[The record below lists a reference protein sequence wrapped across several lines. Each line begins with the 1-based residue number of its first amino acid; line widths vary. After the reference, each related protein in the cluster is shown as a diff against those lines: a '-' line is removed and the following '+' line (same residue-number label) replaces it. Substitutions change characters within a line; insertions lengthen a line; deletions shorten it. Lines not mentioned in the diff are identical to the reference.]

1 MGGIGAQYA
10 GDVDIEEALLIS
22 PTGNI
27 TDLKRDVVMNEVN
40 IFEDMFKSSITGNI
54 IIKTFKETDTRSR
67 LTHNRMFISFN
78 KKILHFINS

>member
-27 TDLKRDVVMNEVN
+27 TDLKRDVVIE
-40 IFEDMFKSSITGNI
+40 
-54 IIKTFKETDTRSR
+54 ETC
-67 LTHNRMFISFN
+67 L
-78 KKILHFINS
+78 KYV